1 MTKSNEISVLNQI
14 FAVERLQ
21 ISDLRAY
28 IYLCT
33 LINRL
38 YLNLGHRW

>member
-28 IYLCT
+28 IFVP
-33 LINRL
+33 
-38 YLNLGHRW
+38 